1 MKGKTLLLE
10 AAAKTLA
17 EREDTEV
24 IFIMALGE
32 TILLNINVN
41 NNEIIMIGDKELG
54 VIKKMKDKVVIS
66 IDNINITFKGNDN
79 LDYEFFEL
87 VLKKCL

>member
-1 MKGKTLLLE
+1 M
-10 AAAKTLA
+10 
-17 EREDTEV
+17 V
-24 IFIMALGE
+24 
-32 TILLNINVN
+32 
-41 NNEIIMIGDKELG
+41 GDKEIG

-87 VLKKCL
+87 LLKKCI